1 MLNSNS
7 EIFTMFGIA
16 IANEYMNR
24 FWAYLKTNS
33 FRNTF
38 FAALGSV
45 FLLVFIAYLSLDYY
59 TRHGSGAPV
68 PALKGMSIDKAI
80 STLSDQGFG
89 YQIDSVYVPDQPPGT
104 IVEQDPD
111 AGTMVKQNR
120 VIYLTMVTRLAPN
133 VTLPDLS
140 DQNYMEAAATLA
152 NYGLKIGDT
161 TTRTDIA
168 NHILEVRFAGQI
180 IKPGT
185 KLPKGSRLD
194 LVIGNGVGASEV
206 DIPDFTNQDLDAVKF
221 AIKNGGLRV
230 GTITYQ
236 GTITDSSNVV
246 VVGQSPAKTDSVSKT
261 SFGTPINLTVSQAKK
276 SDGTAN

>member
-1 MLNSNS
+1 
-7 EIFTMFGIA
+7 
-16 IANEYMNR
+16 MNR

-80 STLSDQGFG
+80 STLTDQGFS
-89 YQIDSVYVPDQPPGT
+89 YQVDSVYVPDQAPGT

-111 AGTMVKQNR
+111 AGTNVKANR

-133 VTLPDLS
+133 VQLPDLS

-161 TTRTDIA
+161 TTKSDIA

-185 KLPKGSRLD
+185 KLPKGSKLD
-194 LVIGNGVGASEV
+194 LVIGNGAGASEV
-206 DIPDFTNQDLDAVKF
+206 DIPDLINQELDDAKF
-221 AIKNGGLRV
+221 AIKGAGL
-230 GTITYQ
+230 GIGIITYE
-236 GTITDSSNVV
+236 GAITDSNSVIV
-246 VVGQSPAKTDSVSKT
+246 TAQFPMKTDSINKT
-261 SFGTPINLTVSQAKK
+261 SLGTKINLTVSQAKK
-276 SDGTAN
+276 SDAPAN

>member
-1 MLNSNS
+1 
-7 EIFTMFGIA
+7 MFGIA
-16 IANEYMNR
+16 ILNEYMDR

-80 STLSDQGFG
+80 STLTDQGFN
-89 YQIDSVYVPDQPPGT
+89 YQVDSVYVPDQPPGT

-111 AGTMVKQNR
+111 AGTNVKANR

-133 VTLPDLS
+133 VALPDLS

-152 NYGLKIGDT
+152 NYGLKVGDT
-161 TTRTDIA
+161 TTRADIA
-168 NHILEVRFAGQI
+168 NHILEVRFAGQV

-185 KLPKGSRLD
+185 KLPKGSKLD
-194 LVIGNGVGASEV
+194 LVIGNGAGASEV
-206 DIPDFTNQDLDAVKF
+206 DIPDLINQDLDAAKF
-221 AIKNGGLRV
+221 AIKGAGLSI
-230 GTITYQ
+230 GTITYS
-236 GTITDSSNVV
+236 GAITDSNSVV
-246 VVGQSPAKTDSVSKT
+246 VTAQFPAKTDSVSKT
-261 SFGTPINLTVSQAKK
+261 SLGTHINLTVSQAKK
-276 SDGTAN
+276 SDAPAN